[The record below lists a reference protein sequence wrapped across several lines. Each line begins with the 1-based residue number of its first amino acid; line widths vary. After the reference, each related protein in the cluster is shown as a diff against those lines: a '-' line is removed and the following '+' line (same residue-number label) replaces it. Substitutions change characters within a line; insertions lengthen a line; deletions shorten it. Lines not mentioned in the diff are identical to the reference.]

1 MATYN
6 PPKTAVANAV
16 IQVFNSKHTG
26 YRRGGI
32 SLTKGQNTFN
42 VGELSS
48 TALEAMDADPRLQV
62 QVPEAN
68 SGTHEGTSVDA
79 SSVGDDLILDC
90 SGAPEG
96 LEHIIASIHLLN
108 DKSPLTKKPKCDEL
122 TFTVEGVDGEQTP
135 TAEQRDA
142 AWTWYQENVVKVG

>member
-1 MATYN
+1 METRLPSITVHN
-6 PPKTAVANAV
+6 PRQQHYHRAGFKFESGKT
-16 IQVFNSKHTG
+16 
-26 YRRGGI
+26 
-32 SLTKGQNTFN
+32 
-42 VGELSS
+42 ELSPEQL
-48 TALEAMDADPRLQV
+48 TEGALAILHADPHLRV
-62 QVPEAN
+62 TEN
-68 SGTHEGTSVDA
+68 SPVELASQGASVDTQ
-79 SSVGDDLILDC
+79 SVGDDLILDC

>member
-16 IQVFNSKHTG
+16 IQVFNSRHTG
-26 YRRGGI
+26 YRRGGV
-32 SLTKGQNTFN
+32 SLTQGQNEFGVN
-42 VGELSS
+42 ELPHS
-48 TALEAMDADPRLQV
+48 ALEAMQADPQLQV
-62 QVPEAN
+62 QMPQTDSAVN
-68 SGTHEGTSVDA
+68 EGA
-79 SSVGDDLILDC
+79 SMDTQSVGDDLILDC

-122 TFTVEGVDGEQTP
+122 AFTVEGVEGEQTP

-142 AWTWYQENVVKVG
+142 AWTWYQENHLKVS